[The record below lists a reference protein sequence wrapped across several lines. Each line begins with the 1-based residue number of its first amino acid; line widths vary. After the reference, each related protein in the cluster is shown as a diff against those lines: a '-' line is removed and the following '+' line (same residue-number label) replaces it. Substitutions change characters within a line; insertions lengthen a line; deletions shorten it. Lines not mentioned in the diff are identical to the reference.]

1 MAINK
6 VDYDVLTTGVSVYS
20 NQAGAIDD
28 VIKTLVNMNAS
39 AVWFV
44 HPSCNCPFIFTR
56 VLMTS
61 SIAPA

>member
-28 VIKTLVNMNAS
+28 VIKTLVNMNGQ
-39 AVWFV
+39 
-44 HPSCNCPFIFTR
+44 
-56 VLMTS
+56 LQD
-61 SIAPA
+61 